1 MFAVTL
7 TPFWVVTSWETTTTL
22 CSLITQPSSPVT
34 ALLRIRALFMSPS
47 WIFECF
53 LLPGRLCSICFFIG
67 GLSKSRWPVTPELQG
82 MGRYIRKKDK
92 PWGDKFPR
100 AATVLSTFLPF
111 ISSSLSVCLVSSC
124 HGVDSGLLWG
134 IRVWVVPLT
143 VSSRGIGQGVSRVC
157 LQGVFRRLCVSGR
170 I

>member
-1 MFAVTL
+1 M
-7 TPFWVVTSWETTTTL
+7 TSRETISKSL
-22 CSLITQPSSPVT
+22 CSLVTQPSSPVT
-34 ALLRIRALFMSPS
+34 ALLQIMSPS

-67 GLSKSRWPVTPELQG
+67 GISKNCWPVTPELQG
-82 MGRYIRKKDK
+82 RGRCIRKKGQTLRWLVS
-92 PWGDKFPR
+92 PSP
-100 AATVLSTFLPF
+100 TVLSTFLPF

-124 HGVDSGLLWG
+124 HGIDSRLLWG

-157 LQGVFRRLCVSGR
+157 LQRVFRRLCVSGR